1 MSGHQRLLVRRLKGH
16 TGSVNSVCVT
26 PDNKHVVS
34 SEDEIIRITQIR
46 DGVSVILLSNE

>member
-16 TGSVNSVCVT
+16 TRSVNSVCVT

-34 SEDEIIRITQIR
+34 ASEDGIIRIAQIR
-46 DGVSVILLSNE
+46 DGKLIRGE